1 MTLNRSIG
9 ILSLLGMLAASAAVP
24 AAAQSLRGSPWSITR
39 QNRVAHDHDF
49 TFLHTSRGIRDFV
62 SKGYLVQLPGDG
74 NYTLAAV
81 SHPYARPE
89 VKLFVERLGAQYRA
103 ACGEPVVITSLT
115 RPISAQPNN
124 ASRRSVHPTG
134 MAVDVRR
141 SNQPACR
148 AWLEDKLLSL
158 EKEGVIEATR
168 ERYPPHYHIAVFP
181 NPYARYVAGL
191 PDQSLPTPAETVHY
205 EVRRGDSLWS
215 IARDYGID
223 VDTLKEAN
231 RITGNRIYA
240 GQKLRIP
247 STTK

>member
-1 MTLNRSIG
+1 MMTLKRTIG
-9 ILSLLGMLAASAAVP
+9 ITFLLGALAVP

-49 TFLHTSRGIRDFV
+49 TFLHTTRGIRDFV
-62 SKGYLVQLPGDG
+62 SKGYLVEVVADG
-74 NYTLAAV
+74 NFTLAAV

-89 VKLFVERLGAQYRA
+89 VKLFIERLGAHYRA
-103 ACGEPVVITSLT
+103 ACGEPLVITSLT
-115 RPISAQPNN
+115 RPISSQPNN

-141 SNQPACR
+141 SNQRACR
-148 AWLEDKLLSL
+148 AWLEDTLLEL
-158 EKEGVIEATR
+158 EKEGVLEATR

-181 NPYARYVAGL
+181 NPYARYVASL
-191 PDQSLPTPAETVHY
+191 PDKSLPEPAEVSHY

-223 VDTLKEAN
+223 VDTLKAVN
-231 RITGNRIYA
+231 KISGNRIYA

-247 STTK
+247 SSTK